1 MHGATL
7 LLYCMLL
14 MVQIKNNN
22 IEEKEIVTTSMKR
35 KATQGTASPYTNYL
49 SS

>member
-22 IEEKEIVTTSMKR
+22 IEEKEIVTMKT
-35 KATQGTASPYTNYL
+35 KATQGTASPYTKYL